1 MTLTPPA
8 TTDAGFIEA
17 SSTTDDDAAL
27 EQKINMA
34 DEKAQELRPEASA
47 AAAGSV
53 VGPPP
58 DGGLWAW
65 LQVVAG
71 HLVVFNVWGYTISY
85 GIFQPYYVETL
96 NLGPSAVSWIGSMQA
111 CLIFLV
117 GTFSGRAF
125 DAGYLR
131 SVLAAGLLMQLV
143 GIFTTSVSTKYWEL
157 FLAQGLCQGIG
168 CGLTFAPTIAHVST
182 YFSKKRM
189 LALASAACGGATGG
203 VIFPLIAQ
211 QLMPKIGFGWT
222 VRAMGLVVLVASG
235 IILLLVRPRLLPRK
249 SAALVEW
256 AAFKEATYVLFAISM
271 FFTLWATYFAYDY
284 ARSYSIDRLHGSQS
298 ISFNMLMIINVVGVP
313 GRLIP
318 AYLADRYFGA
328 VNVFIPTIIGT
339 AICIFAWA
347 GVDSISGDYAWVAFF
362 GYFGAGVQALFPATT
377 ASLTKDLSKAGIR
390 IGMIFSI
397 ISVAALTGP
406 PLAGKLIAVAN
417 GRYIGSQ
424 IWGGV
429 CLLIGA
435 AFLMAARWTKEREL
449 RSKED
454 VASA

>member
-1 MTLTPPA
+1 MMTLTPPE
-8 TTDAGFIEA
+8 TTGVGIEA
-17 SSTTDDDAAL
+17 SSTDDDVAL
-27 EQKINMA
+27 EQKINMT
-34 DEKAQELRPEASA
+34 DEKEKELPLTTSA
-47 AAAGSV
+47 AAPAPV

-85 GIFQPYYVETL
+85 GIFQPYYVQTL
-96 NLGPSAVSWIGSMQA
+96 SLGPSAVSWIGSMQT

-131 SVLAAGLLMQLV
+131 HVLAAGLLMQLV
-143 GIFTTSVSTKYWEL
+143 GIFTTSVSTKYWQL

-168 CGLTFAPTIAHVST
+168 SGLTFAPTIAHVST
-182 YFSKKRM
+182 YFSNKKM
-189 LALASAACGGATGG
+189 LALACAACGGATGG

-222 VRAMGLVVLVASG
+222 VRAMGLVVLVASV
-235 IILLLVRPRLLPRK
+235 IILLLVRPRLPPRK
-249 SAALVEW
+249 TGALVDW
-256 AAFKEATYVLFAISM
+256 SAFKEVTYVLFGISM

-284 ARSYSIDRLHGSQS
+284 ARSYSIDRLHGTQSQ
-298 ISFNMLMIINVVGVP
+298 SFNMLMIINVVGVP
-313 GRLIP
+313 GRLVP

-328 VNVFIPTIIGT
+328 VNVFIPTILGT

-347 GVDSISGDYAWVAFF
+347 GVDSLSGDYAWVAFF

-390 IGMIFSI
+390 IGMIFTI

-406 PLAGKLIAVAN
+406 PLAGKLIVVAN

-435 AFLMAARWTKEREL
+435 AFLMAARWTKEREV

-454 VASA
+454 VEST

>member
-1 MTLTPPA
+1 MTLTPPV
-8 TTDAGFIEA
+8 IEA
-17 SSTTDDDAAL
+17 SSTTDEDVAL

-34 DEKAQELRPEASA
+34 DEKAQELRPEAPTA
-47 AAAGSV
+47 ATGSV

-96 NLGPSAVSWIGSMQA
+96 NLGPSAVSWIGSMQT
-111 CLIFLV
+111 CLIFLI

-131 SVLAAGLLMQLV
+131 PALAAGLLMQLV

-182 YFSKKRM
+182 YFARKRM

-211 QLMPKIGFGWT
+211 QLMPKIGFAWT

-235 IILLLVRPRLLPRK
+235 IILLLVRPRLPPRK
-249 SAALVEW
+249 SGALVDW
-256 AAFKEATYVLFAISM
+256 AAFKEATYVLFAVSM

-298 ISFNMLMIINVVGVP
+298 TSFNMLMIINVVGVP

-328 VNVFIPTIIGT
+328 VNVFIPTIIST

-347 GVDSISGDYAWVAFF
+347 GVDSIRGDYAWVAFF

-377 ASLTKDLSKAGIR
+377 ASLTKDLSKSGVR
-390 IGMIFSI
+390 IGMVFSI
-397 ISVAALTGP
+397 ISIAALTGP
-406 PLAGKLIAVAN
+406 PLAGKLIVVAN

-435 AFLMAARWTKEREL
+435 AFLVAARWTKEREL

-454 VASA
+454 EASA